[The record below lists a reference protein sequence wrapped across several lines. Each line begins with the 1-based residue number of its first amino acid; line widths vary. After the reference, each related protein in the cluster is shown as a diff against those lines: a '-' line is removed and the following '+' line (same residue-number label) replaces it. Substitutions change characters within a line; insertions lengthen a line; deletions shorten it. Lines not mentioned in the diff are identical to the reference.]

1 MYASEKDEF
10 LDEISSNLALISG
23 FRSSRDFSE
32 MLILK
37 YVKIR
42 LKLSNNTIK
51 IT

>member
-37 YVKIR
+37 LRNNTVKI
-42 LKLSNNTIK
+42 T
-51 IT
+51 